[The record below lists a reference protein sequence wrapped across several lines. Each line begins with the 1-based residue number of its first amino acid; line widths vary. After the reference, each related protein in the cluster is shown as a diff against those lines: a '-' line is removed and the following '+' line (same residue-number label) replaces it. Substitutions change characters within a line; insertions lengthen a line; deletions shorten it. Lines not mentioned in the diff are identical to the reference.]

1 MARRNKTAWAALLLT
16 AILFFFPARVLAA
29 EKPDPGRNLSLS
41 MTLKTPGEN
50 GRTAAGAEVTAYLIA
65 KATFTSRGID
75 YVLDDDFAETRL
87 DLDDNITQSMVD
99 DLVKYA
105 GNNNITGIS
114 ERLKAFRK
122 DLHLLFLSFISFR
135 TMITIHWSGY
145 MTALPSPR
153 SNICRLLMSLLKKS
167 GTITAR
173 TGLTM

>member
-1 MARRNKTAWAALLLT
+1 MARKNKTAWAALLLT

-99 DLVKYA
+99 DLVKY
-105 GNNNITGIS
+105 
-114 ERLKAFRK
+114 RYL
-122 DLHLLFLSFISFR
+122 
-135 TMITIHWSGY
+135 
-145 MTALPSPR
+145 
-153 SNICRLLMSLLKKS
+153 
-167 GTITAR
+167 
-173 TGLTM
+173 